1 MITAY
6 RCPDIDLKELQR
18 VTKYDGGYS
27 ADSPAVQ
34 WFWHFL
40 FSLDEPTKRQFLQ
53 FVTGCE
59 RVPVGGLA
67 RLSPQFVIMKNGGQ
81 SDRLPTS
88 HTCFH
93 ALLLPEYT
101 SKEYLA
107 DRMSLALKNAHGF
120 GLR

>member
-1 MITAY
+1 MFLSY
-6 RCPDIDLKELQR
+6 RCKDIDLKELQR

-27 ADSPAVQ
+27 ADSAPVQ
-34 WFWHFL
+34 WVWQFL
-40 FSLDEPTKRQFLQ
+40 ASLDEPAKRQFLQ

-67 RLSPQFVIMKNGGQ
+67 RLSPPFVIMKNGGQ

-101 SKEYLA
+101 SKEHLA
-107 DRMSLALKNAHGF
+107 DRMSLALDNAHGF